1 MQNNF
6 KTIRQKR
13 GELQIKVA
21 MALNTTQESI
31 SSYETGRIFPSPDML
46 IKLADYYNT
55 SIDYLLCRTKYDLPI
70 NDIKPNNIS
79 DTDFMLLNKI
89 NKLSTINKAKAEAY
103 IDGLNNNSLLQGY
116 ISLLYISFLFYL
128 ILHHH
133 F

>member
-46 IKLADYYNT
+46 IKLADLT
-55 SIDYLLCRTKYDLPI
+55 LCY
-70 NDIKPNNIS
+70 
-79 DTDFMLLNKI
+79 
-89 NKLSTINKAKAEAY
+89 
-103 IDGLNNNSLLQGY
+103 
-116 ISLLYISFLFYL
+116 
-128 ILHHH
+128 
-133 F
+133 

>member
-1 MQNNF
+1 MENNL
-6 KTIRQKR
+6 KQIRNNKKL
-13 GELQIKVA
+13 LQTKVA

-70 NDIKPNNIS
+70 NDIKPSNIS

-103 IDGLNNNSLLQGY
+103 IDGLNNN
-116 ISLLYISFLFYL
+116 
-128 ILHHH
+128 
-133 F
+133 